1 MNQAFRIVWNQAR
14 NAFVV
19 ADEHA
24 SSRGKSTGGSC
35 LLAALGLG
43 LGLAANSAQATGIC
57 SSGSNTISSA
67 ETSRCD
73 LPNNASLTVTQSGS
87 ITESNTQAVF
97 AYASF
102 GTISNA
108 GTIRTTGGADLLTG
122 SAILLQAGEGVES
135 GASISNLAG
144 ATIEGSINGLS
155 LDALSYALNVESIS
169 NAGTI
174 SGQWGVFTQGDV
186 NIRRLD
192 NSGSITGTGSSGYG
206 IYLNGEATLDTLNNS
221 GTISGDDTGIAIGNT
236 AQLAV
241 LNNSGTISGDRFA
254 IATAATGTSLPQI
267 NIIGT
272 QARLIGDV
280 AAQDS
285 TLTLK
290 SGADFANENAVYVD
304 RIVIENGATLRMS
317 EGISSSGIENGDGVQ
332 VQNGLSNAGTLS
344 LAAGVTGALIGDYS
358 QSADGAMKIG
368 VASDSSY
375 GKLVVDGTAT
385 LASNAKIVVDVSNP
399 NYSFSAKSLQDV
411 LSAGTLNS
419 DGTFAVSDNS
429 QLFDFGAVKDGNTVD
444 LTLSKSSSVL
454 DSVINTG
461 NSPAKGAA
469 GVLDEAIGNDPDGE
483 LAGYFVGL
491 SSEQEVSDSVTQT
504 LPTVAGHISNATSNT
519 LAGINRVIQAR
530 QDSNSGLS
538 SGDAVSEGNL
548 WIKTFGSWAEQDQRS
563 GIAGYDADT
572 QGLAI
577 GADAAVNETT
587 RLGLAFAY
595 AQTDLDNDSRIAPQ
609 DAQIDTFQLIGY
621 GSYALTA
628 DTELNFQLDGGQN
641 RTDSKRRMPF
651 ADATA
656 KADYDGYNFHAGVGI
671 GHNLRLNEQ
680 LTFVPSARADYTWIG
695 TDSYHEKGAGALN
708 LDVDSN
714 DAEELLLSVDGKLDY
729 ALSEATVLSANLGA
743 GYDVID
749 EDSSITST
757 YAGSPGAAFKTPG
770 MDMEPWVARAGL
782 SLSHTLAN
790 GTEVSL
796 RYDAEARSDFT
807 NQGAS
812 FKARWAF

>member
-1 MNQAFRIVWNQAR
+1 MNKAFRIVWSHVR

-19 ADEHA
+19 VDEHTSA
-24 SSRGKSTGGSC
+24 CGKRSGGVQI
-35 LLAALGLG
+35 LAGLG
-43 LGLAANSAQATGIC
+43 LSLLASSAQAVGTCFGA
-57 SSGSNTISSA
+57 STTISSA
-67 ETSRCD
+67 ETSQCD
-73 LPNNASLTVTQSGS
+73 LPDGSSVTVTSTGS
-87 ITESNTQAVF
+87 ITESGAPAV
-97 AYASF
+97 YAFQSF

-108 GTIRTTGGADLLTG
+108 GSIINTGGTDSDDG
-122 SAILLQAGEGVES
+122 SAILLYAGEGTES
-135 GASISNLAG
+135 GTSISNLATG
-144 ATIEGSINGLS
+144 TIEGAYAGITLDGFAYSLS
-155 LDALSYALNVESIS
+155 VDSIS

-174 SGQWGVFTQGDV
+174 SGDLGIYTQNEVTVDT
-186 NIRRLD
+186 LD
-192 NSGSITGTGSSGYG
+192 NSGIISGSGSMGFG
-206 IYLNGEATLDTLNNS
+206 VYLNGETSLSTLNNS
-221 GTISGDDTGIAIGNT
+221 GTISGDNVALVIGGNS
-236 AQLAV
+236 QLGT
-241 LNNSGTISGDRFA
+241 LNNSGTLSGDQFA
-254 IATAATGTSLPQI
+254 ISATDTGNSLPQI

-280 AAQDS
+280 AALES

-290 SGADFANENAVYVD
+290 SGADFANENAIYVD
-304 RIVIENGATLRMS
+304 RLIIENGATLRMS
-317 EGISSSGIENGDGVQ
+317 AGISSSGIEYGDGIV
-332 VQNGLSNAGTLS
+332 VSNGLSNAGTLS
-344 LAAGVTGALIGDYS
+344 LAAGVTGNLHGDYN
-358 QSADGAMKIG
+358 QSSSGALKIG

-375 GKLVVDGTAT
+375 GKLAVDGTAT

-399 NYSFSAKSLQDV
+399 NYSFSTKSLQDV
-411 LSAGTLNS
+411 LSASSLSS

-444 LTLSKSSSVL
+444 LTLSKGSSVL

-491 SSEQEVSDSVTQT
+491 SSEQEVSDAVTQT
-504 LPTVAGHISNATSNT
+504 LPTVAGNTSNAIGNT
-519 LAGINRVIQAR
+519 LSGINRVIQAR
-530 QDSNSGLS
+530 QGDNSGLS
-538 SGDAVSEGNL
+538 SGDAPLSEKNL
-548 WIKTFGSWAEQDQRS
+548 WIKTFGSWADQDERDGIS
-563 GIAGYDADT
+563 GFDADT

-577 GADAAVNETT
+577 GADAAVSENT

-595 AQTDLDNDSRIAPQ
+595 AQTNLDNDSNIAPQ
-609 DAQIDTFQLIGY
+609 SADIDTFQLIGY
-621 GSYALTA
+621 GSYALSA

-641 RTDSKRRMPF
+641 RTDSKRHMPF

-671 GHNLRLNEQ
+671 GHSLRLSEQ
-680 LTFVPSARADYTWIG
+680 LTFVPSARADYTWIESE
-695 TDSYHEKGAGALN
+695 SYREKGAGALD

-714 DAEELLLSVDGKLDY
+714 DAEELLLSVDGKLDFN
-729 ALSEATVLSANLGA
+729 LSDATVLSANLGA

-757 YAGSPGAAFKTPG
+757 YAGASSAAFKTPG
-770 MDMEPWVARAGL
+770 LDLEPWLARAGL
-782 SLSHTLAN
+782 GLSHTLAS

-812 FKARWAF
+812 LKARWAF